1 MGGSETAHGFF
12 IEAAGAGHPAAF
24 FIHENPRKEET
35 VV

>member
-24 FIHENPRKEET
+24 FHREYPGKEET
-35 VV
+35 AV